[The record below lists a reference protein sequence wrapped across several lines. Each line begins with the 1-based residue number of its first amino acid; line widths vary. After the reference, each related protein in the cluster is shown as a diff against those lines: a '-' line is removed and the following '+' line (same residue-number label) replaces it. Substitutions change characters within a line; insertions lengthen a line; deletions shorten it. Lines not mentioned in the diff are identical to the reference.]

1 MPEIKNTFIKSKMN
15 KDLDSRLVPNG
26 EYRDA
31 QNVSVSRSEGSDVGS
46 LENILGNSAL
56 TDLKNKIETL
66 EREKLEAFYSQLIL
80 QKRSIVLDQLEVI
93 GYFSSLSNDT
103 IYLFLTDYR
112 DSSNDRLKN
121 FANPD
126 NVDTT
131 VLPNEL
137 RYKGAGCYI
146 VSYDLNANESKVL
159 VAGNFL
165 NFSKTHHI
173 HGINLLENLLFW
185 TDNRNQPR
193 KINIEKASANSI
205 KNGSWESWDG
215 NSSTQPYYYNEDDV
229 SVAKFAP
236 YDSFRFIDENGNSTL
251 ISNNEEF
258 LPAHIATV
266 PAARVA
272 ATSDIFEISGN
283 YDLTSGSEDIKSGDR
298 VTVIVDENSFEY
310 IVNNASIVSTNTRIE
325 LTEAFNA
332 RSGFPSN
339 LETTHVILIQRLSPD
354 YSSTYKGDI
363 NLLQDKFAKF
373 SYRFKYDDDE
383 YSLMAPFSQ
392 AAFVPFQFGYF
403 INDDEDL
410 AAKAIDVKFM
420 ENRVDQVKL
429 NVTLPYAGD
438 EISEK
443 LKVKELQ
450 ILVKNSDE
458 TAVRVIE
465 DVDVSR
471 LGNTTNYEYDYLS
484 IKPIKTLP
492 EADLTR
498 VHDKIPIRAMS
509 QEVVGNRV
517 IYGNFL
523 DKHSSPNSLNYD
535 VAYIG
540 KAISGVN
547 SDISIE
553 LPCHTLKQN
562 RTYQVGIVL
571 VDRYGRSSNVILN
584 NPDNLGTGKNSTIYA
599 PYVDFDNPA
608 LSTFFGKT
616 LEIAP
621 RSEIPTND
629 PKLNYPGLY
638 SSTNPLGY
646 YTYRVVVK
654 QQEQD
659 YYNVYTPGALAG
671 QVLWDP
677 LPQYDDGTGSSP
689 LTFLGVTN
697 NISKYL
703 PKFVDTNKVSMLS
716 LFGDNINKIPR
727 ELKTSTNANDT
738 TYGSET
744 VLFNRVNPI
753 YDGSPYNKQSNVS
766 KQGEKVISIQPFMD
780 LGGWT
785 KTKGNGFPLGNLDPD
800 VPPQPFYPFFGSQTS
815 TAGVFTINF
824 HDIFFNSQAN
834 PFIATIETDFK
845 IGATPEYSFGLI
857 NASDAAAMAL
867 AKLKLERPWQDLGV
881 FETSPTKSVLDIYW
895 ESSTSGLIESE
906 DTSIVTWNS
915 EVAGTNPGGVADTVG
930 NRTALGDTIQYLHNE
945 GMLPGSNATTTLR
958 LTDAG
963 GGIIASSYNVELPR
977 NRGVLDGNGNDRT
990 SEFSIVQ
997 PLSNNFIIKTRGRK
1011 AFLANSNVL
1020 ENYTFNL
1027 EVESTASTPE
1037 WVGKQPIQITN
1048 CQLQNIA
1055 PVFEQ
1060 QPVVGFLQINQQSGP
1075 VTLFKITKE
1084 QGTPPAD
1091 TIRINNGSVNAN
1103 ADTKELIYEVIDAP
1117 GSSDASNYEIVQ
1129 SNSNPNIY
1137 FVQTTDDF
1145 WINNMPSPTYSSSYY
1160 TVQHFIIIRAT
1171 DANGAGKSTDSDVVE
1186 VISFLAPYQRD
1197 DGY

>member
-15 KDLDSRLVPNG
+15 KDLDSRLVPSG

-46 LENILGNSAL
+46 LENILGNSVL
-56 TDLKNKIETL
+56 TDLKNKIEAL
-66 EREKLEAFYSQLIL
+66 EQEKLVAFYTQLRIATNAV
-80 QKRSIVLDQLEVI
+80 KLDQLEII
-93 GYFSSLSNDT
+93 GYYSALPQNT

-112 DSSNDRLKN
+112 DSSSSMLGN

-126 NVDTT
+126 SVDTSAI
-131 VLPNEL
+131 PNQFI
-137 RYKGAGCYI
+137 YKGAGCYI
-146 VSYDLNANESKVL
+146 VSHNLTTSVSTVL

-165 NFSKTHHI
+165 NFSKTHQI
-173 HGINLLENLLFW
+173 HSVNLLENLLFW

-193 KINIEKASANSI
+193 KINIEKASINSSQ
-205 KNGSWESWDG
+205 NGSWESWDG
-215 NSSTQPYYYNEDDV
+215 SSSTQPYYYNEDDV

-266 PAARVA
+266 PANTEA
-272 ATSDIFEISGN
+272 ATSARFQIVGN
-283 YDLTSGSEDIKSGDR
+283 YNLTSGSEDIKSGDK
-298 VTVIVDENSFEY
+298 VTIIIDDDHFEY
-310 IVNNASIVSTNTRIE
+310 TVSSAVTAGANTRVN

-332 RSGFPSN
+332 RSGFPSGG
-339 LETTHVILIQRLSPD
+339 LLTTHIVLIQRLSPD
-354 YSSTYKGDI
+354 YDSAYKGDI

-403 INDDEDL
+403 INNDETI
-410 AAKAIDVKFM
+410 AAEATDVKFM

-429 NVTLPYAGD
+429 NVTLPYTGD
-438 EISEK
+438 KMSEK

-450 ILVKNSDE
+450 ILIKNSDE
-458 TAVRVIE
+458 TAIRVIE

-471 LGNTTNYEYDYLS
+471 LGTTTNYEYDYLS

-535 VAYIG
+535 LTYIG
-540 KAISGVN
+540 KATSGVN
-547 SDISIE
+547 NDISIE
-553 LPCHTLKQN
+553 LPNHTLKQN
-562 RTYQVGIVL
+562 RTYQVGVVL
-571 VDRYGRSSNVILN
+571 VDRYGRASNVILN

-616 LEIAP
+616 LEIAV
-621 RSEIPTND
+621 RSEIPASDTK
-629 PKLNYPGLY
+629 PNYPGLY

-646 YTYRVVVK
+646 YTYRLVVK

-671 QVLWDP
+671 EILWDTKP
-677 LPQYDDGTGSSP
+677 DWGSTTP
-689 LTFLGVTN
+689 VDFQTDVLA
-697 NISKYL
+697 NINDYL
-703 PKFVDTNKVSMLS
+703 PKFFTTNRVSMLT
-716 LFGDNINKIPR
+716 LFGDNINKVPR

-753 YDGSPYNKQSNVS
+753 YDTSSYNKQSSVS
-766 KQGEKVISIQPFMD
+766 KQGESVISIEPFKD
-780 LGGWT
+780 LGDWT
-785 KTKGNGFPLGNLDPD
+785 TTKGNGFPFGSQDPTL
-800 VPPQPFYPFFGSQTS
+800 PPQPFYPYFASQEGG
-815 TAGVFTINF
+815 GVYKLHY

-845 IGATPEYSFGLI
+845 IGATPEYRSTPQ
-857 NASDAAAMAL
+857 NSAVEKAD
-867 AKLKLERPWQDLGV
+867 AKLRIERAWQDLGV
-881 FETSPTKSVLDIYW
+881 FETNAVKSVLDIYW
-895 ESSTSGLIESE
+895 ESSTSGLITDYNAEATDS
-906 DTSIVTWNS
+906 TP
-915 EVAGTNPGGVADTVG
+915 AGVVDAAGNKTVDG
-930 NRTALGDTIQYLHNE
+930 AGIQYLQTE
-945 GMLPGSNATTTLR
+945 DMPIGSNATTTLE
-958 LTDAG
+958 LTDASG
-963 GGIIASSYNVELPR
+963 GVITSPFNVTIASVIS
-977 NRGVLDGNGNDRT
+977 GNGRRD
-990 SEFSIVQ
+990 SEFTITQ
-997 PLSNNFIIKTRGRK
+997 PLSNNFIIQT
-1011 AFLANSNVL
+1011 ADTQVFLSNANFL

-1027 EVESTASTPE
+1027 EVESTASTPD
-1037 WVGKQPIQITN
+1037 WTGKQPIQITN

-1060 QPVVGFLQINQQSGP
+1060 QPTAYTITVGQISGP
-1075 VTLFKITKE
+1075 VELFRITRE
-1084 QGTPPAD
+1084 QGTPTGS
-1091 TIRINNGSVNAN
+1091 TIRINNGSINASE
-1103 ADTKELIYEVIDAP
+1103 DTKQLVYEVINAP
-1117 GSSDASNYEIVQ
+1117 GATGAEEFEVVQ
-1129 SNSNPNIY
+1129 SNSNPNEYI
-1137 FVQTTDDF
+1137 VRTIDEF
-1145 WINNMPSPTYSSSYY
+1145 WFNNQNVSI
-1160 TVQHFIIIRAT
+1160 VIRALIIKAT
-1171 DANGAGKSTDSDVVE
+1171 DANGAGRSTESIDFPVQVN
-1186 VISFLAPYQRD
+1186 ILPYD
-1197 DGY
+1197 PDLG

>member
-46 LENILGNSAL
+46 LENILGNSVL
-56 TDLKNKIETL
+56 TDLKNKIQTL
-66 EREKLEAFYSQLIL
+66 EEEKLDAFYTELRLPSNSV
-80 QKRSIVLDQLEVI
+80 KLDQLEII
-93 GYFSSLSNDT
+93 GYYSALPQNT

-112 DSSNDRLKN
+112 DSSNSMLGN
-121 FANPD
+121 FANSD
-126 NVDTT
+126 SVDTSSI
-131 VLPNEL
+131 PNQFI
-137 RYKGAGCYI
+137 YKGAGCYI
-146 VSYDLNANESKVL
+146 ASYNLTTSISTIL

-165 NFSKTHHI
+165 NFSKTHPI
-173 HGINLLENLLFW
+173 HGINLLEDLLFF

-193 KINIEKASANSI
+193 KINVEKASINSSQ
-205 KNGSWESWDG
+205 NGSWESWDG
-215 NSSTQPYYYNEDDV
+215 SSSTQTYYYNEDDV

-236 YDSFRFIDENGNSTL
+236 YDSFRFIDENNNSTL

-266 PAARVA
+266 PANTEA
-272 ATSDIFEISGN
+272 ATSNRFQIVGN
-283 YDLTSGSEDIKSGDR
+283 YNLTSGSEDIKSGDK
-298 VTVIVDENSFEY
+298 VVVIIDEDNFEY
-310 IVNNASIVSTNTRIE
+310 TVSSALTAGANTRVN

-332 RSGFPSN
+332 RSGFPSGG
-339 LETTHVILIQRLSPD
+339 LLTTHIVLIQRLSPEYD
-354 YSSTYKGDI
+354 DNYKGDI

-373 SYRFKYDDDE
+373 SYRFKYNDDE

-403 INDDEDL
+403 INDDETI
-410 AAKAIDVKFM
+410 AAEATDVKFM

-429 NVTLPYAGD
+429 NVTLPYNGD
-438 EISEK
+438 EMSKK

-450 ILVKNSDE
+450 ILIKNSDE

-517 IYGNFL
+517 VYGNFL

-535 VAYIG
+535 LTYVD
-540 KAISGVN
+540 KSVSGSGSEV
-547 SDISIE
+547 SIE

-599 PYVDFDNPA
+599 PYVDFNNPA

-616 LEIAP
+616 LELAV
-621 RSEIPTND
+621 RSEIPNTD
-629 PKLNYPGLY
+629 PKPNYPGLY

-646 YTYRVVVK
+646 YTYRIVVK

-671 QVLWDP
+671 EILWDVASDSGSQSADREDQ
-677 LPQYDDGTGSSP
+677 LPQY
-689 LTFLGVTN
+689 VT
-697 NISKYL
+697 
-703 PKFVDTNKVSMLS
+703 TNRISMLS
-716 LFGDNINKIPR
+716 FFGDNINKVPR

-753 YDGSPYNKQSNVS
+753 YNTSSYNKQSNVS
-766 KQGEKVISIQPFMD
+766 KQGETVVSIEPFKD
-780 LGGWT
+780 LGAWT
-785 KTKGNGFPLGNLDPD
+785 TTKGQLYPNGNSASNAE
-800 VPPQPFYPFFGSQTS
+800 PQPWYPYYKP
-815 TAGVFTINF
+815 TATQFNF
-824 HDIFFNSQAN
+824 HDVFFNAPAN

-845 IGATPEYSFGLI
+845 IGATPVYLPDPATPAEK
-857 NASDAAAMAL
+857 
-867 AKLKLERPWQDLGV
+867 KLGIERAWQDLGV
-881 FETSPTKSVLDIYW
+881 FETRPTKSVLDIYW
-895 ESSTSGLIESE
+895 ESSTSGLVTDYNADATDATPVGVL
-906 DTSIVTWNS
+906 DT
-915 EVAGTNPGGVADTVG
+915 AGNKTVEG
-930 NRTALGDTIQYLHNE
+930 QSIQYLQTEN
-945 GMLPGSNATTTLR
+945 MPIGSNATTTLE
-958 LTDAG
+958 LTDANG
-963 GGIIASSYNVELPR
+963 GAITSSFNVTIASVIA
-977 NRGVLDGNGNDRT
+977 GNGRRD
-990 SEFSIVQ
+990 SEFTITQ
-997 PLSNNFIIKTRGRK
+997 PLNNNFIIQT
-1011 AFLANSNVL
+1011 ADTQVFLANANFL

-1027 EVESTASTPE
+1027 EVESTESTPV
-1037 WVGKQPIQITN
+1037 WTGKQPIQITN

-1055 PVFEQ
+1055 PIFDVQPISFKSVNISQAIQQADVFN
-1060 QPVVGFLQINQQSGP
+1060 I
-1075 VTLFKITKE
+1075 VT
-1084 QGTPPAD
+1084 GTPSGD
-1091 TIRINNGSVNAN
+1091 DVKVLNGSVNASEN
-1103 ADTKELIYEVIDAP
+1103 TKELIH
-1117 GSSDASNYEIVQ
+1117 EIVGETGYSQ
-1129 SNSNPNIY
+1129 PNGGASDFRIE
-1137 FVQTTDDF
+1137 QNTTDPNKLTIVVKTDTGY
-1145 WINNMPSPTYSSSYY
+1145 WNTYPPYNGSYSATY
-1160 TVQHFIIIRAT
+1160 RLQIKST
-1171 DANGAGKSTDSDVVE
+1171 DANGAGKSTNSNTFVIVVN
-1186 VISFLAPYQRD
+1186 VQNA
-1197 DGY
+1197 